1 MCGIN
6 GIVYFNSYNS
16 NEHTAFF
23 EDKISRMNDEIAH
36 RGPDDDG
43 KFFNYPVN
51 FGFRRLRIIDLST
64 AASQPMFNE
73 DRSIALIFNGEIY
86 NYLELIPDLKKK
98 GYIFK
103 TKSDTEVI
111 IHSYKEY
118 GFDCVNKFNGMWAFA
133 LYDLNNKIFFASRD
147 RFGVKPFYYYS
158 DKDKFIFSSEIKA
171 ILKVQN
177 INEANHGKVFDYLAY
192 GYKTSNGDTFFN
204 GISELKPAHNVII
217 KNEIIEFKRYWHL
230 NNKESVVN
238 ENEINEK
245 ISYLLKDSVK
255 LRFRSDVPVS
265 ILLSGGLDSSII
277 TRITDDLI
285 DNHQLN
291 NENVTAYS
299 AVFPGF
305 RYDESAI
312 IDDFLKTCRHIRSV
326 KLSLEKPDLFKSI
339 NKFVYGMGEPV
350 FSATSFAHYTL
361 MKDISKQNVKVVL
374 NGQGADEVWGGYDR
388 YFIGYFLLDILM
400 RSPHKFISQA
410 NAIFGKMK
418 FSYKYILMQTL
429 KALSSRKYASYL
441 RAKYAHKVLSCMS
454 KDFTRNNYNYFKNS
468 EYKKLSSGN
477 LSGYM
482 KYNIEYQGFN
492 QILHYE
498 DHSSMQNSIE
508 MRSPFIDYRLVEL
521 AF

>member
-1 MCGIN
+1 
-6 GIVYFNSYNS
+6 
-16 NEHTAFF
+16 
-23 EDKISRMNDEIAH
+23 
-36 RGPDDDG
+36 
-43 KFFNYPVN
+43 
-51 FGFRRLRIIDLST
+51 
-64 AASQPMFNE
+64 
-73 DRSIALIFNGEIY
+73 
-86 NYLELIPDLKKK
+86 
-98 GYIFK
+98 
-103 TKSDTEVI
+103 
-111 IHSYKEY
+111 
-118 GFDCVNKFNGMWAFA
+118 
-133 LYDLNNKIFFASRD
+133 
-147 RFGVKPFYYYS
+147 
-158 DKDKFIFSSEIKA
+158 
-171 ILKVQN
+171 
-177 INEANHGKVFDYLAY
+177 
-192 GYKTSNGDTFFN
+192 
-204 GISELKPAHNVII
+204 
-217 KNEIIEFKRYWHL
+217 
-230 NNKESVVN
+230 
-238 ENEINEK
+238 
-245 ISYLLKDSVK
+245 
-255 LRFRSDVPVS
+255 
-265 ILLSGGLDSSII
+265 
-277 TRITDDLI
+277 

-312 IDDFLKTCRHIRSV
+312 IDDFLKTCRHVRSV
-326 KLSLEKPDLFKSI
+326 KLSLEKPDLFNSI

-521 AF
+521 AFTLPSEKKIDNGITKKILRDIFNDKLPSSIINNYKKIGFVTPFENWINEKSSVKFINEMLNSDSFKNKKIFDPKKVKKKFSDSSDKDINFPYWRFINLELWSQVYGIKNL